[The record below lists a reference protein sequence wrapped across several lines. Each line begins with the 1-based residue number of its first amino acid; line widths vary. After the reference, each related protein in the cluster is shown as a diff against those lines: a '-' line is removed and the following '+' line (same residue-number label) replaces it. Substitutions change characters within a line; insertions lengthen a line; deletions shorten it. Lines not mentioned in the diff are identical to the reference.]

1 MELNELKEFLKN
13 LPLKI
18 NSDDGKRKEKAIKD
32 FKFFLQ
38 TYFMHHI
45 NENST
50 DFNDISKFRN
60 FVYKDLD
67 KALKNNR
74 HLLIEAY
81 RGAAKTTIITRLF
94 TLWELL
100 RDKKSYCVIIG
111 ASNETINETSE
122 TLKTELENNELL
134 RYDFGIKIG
143 LKWTSENFDFLVDNK
158 SKKYRFY
165 GVKKAI
171 RGANFRGKRPDII
184 ICDDIEKDENVI
196 SKDQRDKLE
205 SWFNKAVLKLP
216 ARQNNNYNII
226 VVGTRLHHDG
236 LLARLK
242 NNPNFKSYNFPLVL
256 SFPSNLDE
264 ITIKTLN
271 NADLKSMKI
280 DDEKLNKIE
289 ILGEYFANKESFY
302 SEYQNEPLSRDGL
315 IFSEFK
321 SFAQMPECETYYIG
335 VDPALGKAK
344 GDYFALTLLGMLEN
358 KFYATS
364 QGYKIKPDEMIK
376 KIINLYMRHFHKMPT
391 IAIETIAFQEFFKDR
406 LKAEALKKGLHL
418 RVKELKNKITKELR
432 IDALSPYISDGTIS
446 IDENSH
452 LLIEELQTYPKAP
465 HDDLLDSLEMA
476 FRIASSAAMTDYKAI
491 NRIMSKKREAFSN
504 LRNFL

>member
-13 LPLKI
+13 LPLKL
-18 NSDDGKRKEKAIKD
+18 NSHDGIRKEKATKD
-32 FKFFLQ
+32 FGFFVR
-38 TYFMHHI
+38 TYFSHHLG
-45 NENST
+45 
-50 DFNDISKFRN
+50 DDGGVKDLSKFRN
-60 FVYKDLD
+60 FIYKDLN
-67 KALKNNR
+67 KTLKQNR
-74 HLLIEAY
+74 RVLIEAY

-94 TLWELL
+94 SLWQLL
-100 RDKKSYCVIIG
+100 TDQKSYCVIIG

-122 TLKTELENNELL
+122 TIKTELENNELL
-134 RYDFGIKIG
+134 KYDFKIRIG
-143 LKWTSENFDFLVDNK
+143 DKWTSENFDFIVCQE

-171 RGANFRGKRPDII
+171 RGANFKGKRPDLI

-196 SKDQRDKLE
+196 SKEQRNKLE
-205 SWFNKAVLKLP
+205 AWFNRAVMKLP
-216 ARQNNNYNII
+216 SRQNNAYNII

-236 LLARLK
+236 LLARIK
-242 NNPNFKSYNFPLVL
+242 NSPNFTGFNFPLVL
-256 SFPSNLDE
+256 EFPKNLDE
-264 ITIKTLN
+264 LTIQNLN
-271 NADLKSMKI
+271 KADLKSFKI

-289 ILGEYFANKESFY
+289 ILGEYLANKESFY

-321 SFAQMPECETYYIG
+321 SFEAMPECETYYIG

-344 GDYFALTLLGMLEN
+344 GDYFAITLLGRVQN
-358 KFYATS
+358 RYYASS

-376 KIINLYMRHFHKMPT
+376 KIIALYMRHFHKMPT

-418 RVKELKNKITKELR
+418 RVKELKNSVTKELR
-432 IDALSPYISDGTIS
+432 LDALSPYINDGTIS

-476 FRIASSAAMTDYKAI
+476 FRIASSAALTDYKAI
-491 NRIMSKKREAFSN
+491 NRIVSKHQKTFAN
-504 LRNFL
+504 LKKFI